1 MQYPDGPFAGCLPD
15 AFELAGQQRRE
26 AAINPCTLVNLRRR
40 LDGKAVGLCI
50 AADTRHRIVTPFPV
64 AIRDGNATIKATAGI
79 KYEVLIDGQRIVAVA
94 SQGTDVIA
102 LDN

>member
-40 LDGKAVGLCI
+40 LDGEAVGLCI

-64 AIRDGNATIKATAGI
+64 AIKGSNATIQATAGI
-79 KYEVLIDGQRIVAVA
+79 KYEVLIDGLRVVAVA